1 MTHKHFS
8 MSKVVIQRNVAI
20 GVFTFVPKV
29 FMVKLHV
36 SRIVFLPLNGRS
48 VNIATFQGFSNEN
61 EYVKN
66 TNVVFIAP
74 VTIALCKNEL

>member
-29 FMVKLHV
+29 FMVKVHV
-36 SRIVFLPLNGRS
+36 SRIVFLPLNG
-48 VNIATFQGFSNEN
+48 TFQGFSNEN

>member
-8 MSKVVIQRNVAI
+8 MSKFVIQLNVAR

-29 FMVKLHV
+29 FMVKVHV
-36 SRIVFLPLNGRS
+36 DRS
-48 VNIATFQGFSNEN
+48 ILQHFKVLENKN
-61 EYVKN
+61 EYRKN
-66 TNVVFIAP
+66 NNNIFIAP

>member
-29 FMVKLHV
+29 FMVKVHV
-36 SRIVFLPLNGRS
+36 FSIVFRP
-48 VNIATFQGFSNEN
+48 IATF
-61 EYVKN
+61 
-66 TNVVFIAP
+66 
-74 VTIALCKNEL
+74 

>member
-36 SRIVFLPLNGRS
+36 SRIVFLPLNGKHFK
-48 VNIATFQGFSNEN
+48 VLVMKMNM
-61 EYVKN
+61 
-66 TNVVFIAP
+66 
-74 VTIALCKNEL
+74 

>member
-29 FMVKLHV
+29 FMVKVHV
-36 SRIVFLPLNGRS
+36 SRIVFLDRS
-48 VNIATFQGFSNEN
+48 ILQHFKVLVMKMNM
-61 EYVKN
+61 
-66 TNVVFIAP
+66 
-74 VTIALCKNEL
+74 